1 MISNDLERLLPNKWA
16 LKGKRISLYKL
27 ISTSTSEE
35 DRKSPGQ
42 IRNED
47 LQCLGSYLKPSTCKS
62 TRLALLCKK
71 KTCSV
76 FFQSPMKRLRKGP
89 RAVIWFINVSHWWS
103 LDLQIVIY
111 QKTKC
116 SPKYHPIKITSME
129 IASHCLI

>member
-76 FFQSPMKRLRKGP
+76 LFQSPMKRLKEGSKSSHLVHKCLPLVVSGP
-89 RAVIWFINVSHWWS
+89 SDCNIPENKV
-103 LDLQIVIY
+103 
-111 QKTKC
+111 
-116 SPKYHPIKITSME
+116 
-129 IASHCLI
+129 